1 MQGSRVKEK
10 TGIPKTPGEE
20 LHIRIGALQSVMA
33 LDDIDGAL
41 IVHNTNLFYFTGTV
55 QQSYLFIPREG
66 APLFCV
72 KKNLDRALLESELEN
87 IISVSGT
94 GDLQKILAD
103 HGHTRINRLGMELDV
118 LPVNHYLRYL
128 DAIKPGEMVDIWPSV
143 QKIRSVKSEYELDL
157 MREVAVLSDF
167 MVRTG
172 RRRLREGITEIELA
186 AAVEAAARV
195 KGHQGFVR
203 MRSFNQEIYWGHL
216 ISGSDAAYPAFID
229 SPTGGRGLS
238 HAFPQGAGWR
248 PVRRHEPVIFDLL
261 ACMYGYYVDQTRT
274 LAIGPL
280 PVKLESAYNA
290 AVEIESELENMIQPG
305 IAVETL
311 HAKARHIAGMRGL
324 DEHFMGHGKTRVG
337 FCGHGIGLELDEF
350 PVIMKGEKAIL
361 QPGMVL
367 VLEPKFHFPGAGV
380 VGVEDTFVVTDHG
393 SQKLTH
399 ATYEVDVTV
408 QHGLKKKKN

>member
-1 MQGSRVKEK
+1 VKEK
-10 TGIPKTPGEE
+10 AGIPKTPKEE
-20 LHIRIGALQSVMA
+20 LYRRIGALQSGMA
-33 LDDIDGAL
+33 SDEVDGAL

-66 APLFCV
+66 DPLFFV
-72 KKNLDRALLESELEN
+72 KKNRDRALVESALKN
-87 IISVSGT
+87 IIPVSGT
-94 GDLQKILAD
+94 GDLPKLLAD

-118 LPVNHYLRYL
+118 LPVNHYFRYL
-128 DAIKPGEMVDIWPSV
+128 DAIKPVEMVDIWPSV
-143 QKIRSVKSEYELDL
+143 QKIRSVKSEYELNL

-167 MVRTG
+167 MVKTG
-172 RRRLREGITEIELA
+172 RRNLREGVTEIKLA
-186 AAVEAAARV
+186 AVVEAAARAR
-195 KGHQGFVR
+195 GHQGFVR

-216 ISGSDAAYPAFID
+216 ISGPDAAYSAFID
-229 SPTGGRGLS
+229 SPTGGHGLS

-248 PVRRHEPVIFDLL
+248 TVRRHEPVIFDLL

-280 PVKLESAYNA
+280 PEKLEKAYNV
-290 AVEIESELENMIQPG
+290 AVEIESELENMIQPE
-305 IAVETL
+305 ITVEAL
-311 HAKARHIAGMRGL
+311 YAKARHIAGMRGL

-350 PVIMKGEKAIL
+350 PVIMRGEKTTL

-367 VLEPKFHFPGAGV
+367 ALEPKFHFPGAGV

-399 ATYEVDVTV
+399 ATYEIDVTT
-408 QHGLKKKKN
+408 QHGLRKKKNG